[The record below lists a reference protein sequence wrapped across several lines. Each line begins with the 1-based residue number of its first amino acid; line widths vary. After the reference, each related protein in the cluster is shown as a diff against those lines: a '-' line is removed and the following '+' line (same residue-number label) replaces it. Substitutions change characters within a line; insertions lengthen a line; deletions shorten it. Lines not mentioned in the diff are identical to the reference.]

1 MKNLFSVGEAISL
14 QSPNLSEYNGEY
26 TIHAIVQPNENF
38 TCRLTG
44 LILYTTEGVSY
55 VLDEPLL
62 DLVSCEG
69 TETFWAPSSLRKKH
83 NPSGFSFNEL
93 MADLKTN
100 ITEPTTA
107 IK

>member
-1 MKNLFSVGEAISL
+1 MTQLFSVGEAIIL

-44 LILYTTEGVSY
+44 LNLYTTEGVSY

-69 TETFWAPSSLRKKH
+69 AETFWAPSSLRKKH
-83 NPSGFSFNEL
+83 DPSEFSFNEL

-100 ITEPTTA
+100 ICEPTTA
-107 IK
+107 TN

>member
-1 MKNLFSVGEAISL
+1 MKNLFSVGEVIIL

-44 LILYTTEGVSY
+44 LNLYTTEGVSY

-69 TETFWAPSSLRKKH
+69 AETFWGPSSLREKYY
-83 NPSGFSFNEL
+83 PSEFSFNEL
-93 MADLKTN
+93 IADLKTN

-107 IK
+107 IN